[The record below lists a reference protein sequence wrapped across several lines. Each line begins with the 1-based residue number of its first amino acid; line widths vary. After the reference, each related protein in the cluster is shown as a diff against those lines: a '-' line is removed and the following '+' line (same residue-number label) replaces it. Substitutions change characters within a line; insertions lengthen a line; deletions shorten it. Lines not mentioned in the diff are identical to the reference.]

1 MPHTIKKMSLIGLI
15 LMIFTSVFGF
25 ANSPSA
31 YYLMGYSAI
40 PFYIFSALL
49 FFIPFALMM
58 AEMGAAYRKEEGG
71 IYSWM
76 NNSVGPRFAFIGT
89 FMWFSSYII
98 WMVSTSAKV
107 WVPFS
112 TFLYGSDMTQHWR
125 IAGLEPTQVVGLLAV
140 AWMILVTVVASKGI
154 NKIARI
160 TAVGGIAVMC
170 LNLVLLL
177 VSITILLLNGGHFAQ
192 DINFLASP
200 NPGYQSGLAMLS
212 FVVFAIFAYGG
223 IEAVG
228 GLVDKTENPEKNFA
242 KVLFFAAIVIS
253 IGYSLAI
260 FLWGVSTNWQQVLSN
275 GSVNLGNI
283 TYVLMKSLGMTLGN
297 ALHLSPEASLSLG
310 VWFARITGLSM
321 FLAYTGAFFTLCYSP
336 LKAIIQGTPKALWPE
351 PMTRLNAMGMPSI
364 AMWMQCGLVTVF
376 ILLVSFGGGTASA
389 FFNKLTLMANVSMTL
404 PYLFLALAF
413 PFFKAR
419 QDLDRP
425 FVIFKT
431 HLSAMIATVVVVLV
445 VTFANVFTIIQP
457 VVEAGD
463 WDRHIVDDW
472 RPVFFLAVS
481 DGDLPELLQQSG
493 KKSAVGGGI
502 TRCPI
507 VYLTIGRKD
516 RKCLWMTPAGT
527 GITEDEIRALQFS
540 AGDVA
545 EIEQTI
551 LSFVDACHTRK
562 WRWWWVAPLTP
573 SKIRDGKRWGN
584 LPDIYCAYLIRCLV
598 FRGELVGYG
607 DLFRMRYSEI

>member
-1 MPHTIKKMSLIGLI
+1 
-15 LMIFTSVFGF
+15 MIFTSVFGF

-40 PFYIFSALL
+40 SFYIFSALL

-112 TFLYGSDMTQHWR
+112 TFLYGSDMTQHWH

-223 IEAVG
+223 IEGTV
-228 GLVDKTENPEKNFA
+228 A
-242 KVLFFAAIVIS
+242 KLAMRQPFVLF
-253 IGYSLAI
+253 
-260 FLWGVSTNWQQVLSN
+260 
-275 GSVNLGNI
+275 
-283 TYVLMKSLGMTLGN
+283 K
-297 ALHLSPEASLSLG
+297 
-310 VWFARITGLSM
+310 GLT
-321 FLAYTGAFFTLCYSP
+321 FQKLCLPGAFRPGDHHNKMLRPGLCVVHASP
-336 LKAIIQGTPKALWPE
+336 Q
-351 PMTRLNAMGMPSI
+351 
-364 AMWMQCGLVTVF
+364 
-376 ILLVSFGGGTASA
+376 
-389 FFNKLTLMANVSMTL
+389 
-404 PYLFLALAF
+404 YL
-413 PFFKAR
+413 
-419 QDLDRP
+419 
-425 FVIFKT
+425 
-431 HLSAMIATVVVVLV
+431 
-445 VTFANVFTIIQP
+445 
-457 VVEAGD
+457 
-463 WDRHIVDDW
+463 
-472 RPVFFLAVS
+472 
-481 DGDLPELLQQSG
+481 
-493 KKSAVGGGI
+493 
-502 TRCPI
+502 
-507 VYLTIGRKD
+507 
-516 RKCLWMTPAGT
+516 
-527 GITEDEIRALQFS
+527 
-540 AGDVA
+540 
-545 EIEQTI
+545 
-551 LSFVDACHTRK
+551 
-562 WRWWWVAPLTP
+562 
-573 SKIRDGKRWGN
+573 
-584 LPDIYCAYLIRCLV
+584 
-598 FRGELVGYG
+598 
-607 DLFRMRYSEI
+607 

>member
-1 MPHTIKKMSLIGLI
+1 
-15 LMIFTSVFGF
+15 MIFLHSVFGF

-89 FMWFSSYII
+89 FMWFYII

-228 GLVDKTENPEKNFA
+228 GLVDKTENPA
-242 KVLFFAAIVIS
+242 RTLPKVLFLPLLLFQSVIR
-253 IGYSLAI
+253 
-260 FLWGVSTNWQQVLSN
+260 WQYFY
-275 GSVNLGNI
+275 G
-283 TYVLMKSLGMTLGN
+283 
-297 ALHLSPEASLSLG
+297 
-310 VWFARITGLSM
+310 
-321 FLAYTGAFFTLCYSP
+321 
-336 LKAIIQGTPKALWPE
+336 
-351 PMTRLNAMGMPSI
+351 
-364 AMWMQCGLVTVF
+364 
-376 ILLVSFGGGTASA
+376 ASA
-389 FFNKLTLMANVSMTL
+389 
-404 PYLFLALAF
+404 
-413 PFFKAR
+413 
-419 QDLDRP
+419 Q
-425 FVIFKT
+425 
-431 HLSAMIATVVVVLV
+431 
-445 VTFANVFTIIQP
+445 
-457 VVEAGD
+457 
-463 WDRHIVDDW
+463 
-472 RPVFFLAVS
+472 
-481 DGDLPELLQQSG
+481 
-493 KKSAVGGGI
+493 
-502 TRCPI
+502 
-507 VYLTIGRKD
+507 
-516 RKCLWMTPAGT
+516 T
-527 GITEDEIRALQFS
+527 GS
-540 AGDVA
+540 
-545 EIEQTI
+545 
-551 LSFVDACHTRK
+551 
-562 WRWWWVAPLTP
+562 
-573 SKIRDGKRWGN
+573 
-584 LPDIYCAYLIRCLV
+584 
-598 FRGELVGYG
+598 
-607 DLFRMRYSEI
+607 RY